1 MLQSSDPGHSTLSL
15 SMFNG
20 FCSCVGADDGC
31 TDFVGVAVTQ
41 SIYNFV
47 LNCLYQY
54 CLKYFIIVLFF
65 MF

>member
-47 LNCLYQY
+47 LGFF
-54 CLKYFIIVLFF
+54 FIH
-65 MF
+65 